1 MADLDYERPDDLHRL
16 RHRERGVRQIIGN
29 FASYKVPLVD
39 MFLYVCDEADTGIVS
54 LSQEDLDDL
63 HEARKKM
70 ESALAQLQGD
80 DYNRVLIYLS
90 PSLEP
95 GQTTYEFTDTIR
107 SIARKYY
114 PDGRALHGR

>member
-1 MADLDYERPDDLHRL
+1 
-16 RHRERGVRQIIGN
+16 
-29 FASYKVPLVD
+29 

-63 HEARKKM
+63 HDAREKM

-114 PDGRALHGR
+114 PDGRALYGR

>member
-1 MADLDYERPDDLHRL
+1 MADLDYEAAQMIYTAYAI
-16 RHRERGVRQIIGN
+16 ENEEYGQIIGN

-63 HEARKKM
+63 HDARDQM

-80 DYNRVLIYLS
+80 DYNLSLIH
-90 PSLEP
+90 
-95 GQTTYEFTDTIR
+95 I
-107 SIARKYY
+107 
-114 PDGRALHGR
+114 

>member
-1 MADLDYERPDDLHRL
+1 
-16 RHRERGVRQIIGN
+16 
-29 FASYKVPLVD
+29 
-39 MFLYVCDEADTGIVS
+39 
-54 LSQEDLDDL
+54 
-63 HEARKKM
+63 M

-114 PDGRALHGR
+114 PDGELYMAGDATNEYDFPEVLRHR